1 MSSSSSSKDQ
11 FVEKVISPYFPG
23 VMMHPKTM
31 EYREGV
37 LHIKDLEWT
46 KEEEDDKARL
56 KDMEQELFKCQRMV
70 ERGLDT
76 NHTMIMELLSEQK

>member
-23 VMMHPKTM
+23 VMMHVKTL
-31 EYREGV
+31 EHGDGV
-37 LHIKDLEWT
+37 LHIEDLEGPK
-46 KEEEDDKARL
+46 KEGYEKARL
-56 KDMEQELFKCQRMV
+56 SDMEQELFKCQRMV